1 MLSDYY
7 FYNFLLLGHIT
18 ILHTKMRPIITDG
31 VAWSVGRMLAFLYK
45 QSSKNGL
52 AN

>member
-1 MLSDYY
+1 MLCNYY
-7 FYNFLLLGHIT
+7 FYNLLLLGHIT
-18 ILHTKMRPIITDG
+18 ILRTKMWPVITDG

-45 QSSKNGL
+45 QSAKNGL